1 MREKVNGE
9 TEAGSHW
16 PMKDCELIRNVMG
29 SPLVPRV
36 GATCNVSRTNS
47 GGKKWKQ
54 KAWLGNSWD
63 NPEGRLSPPRVRVVG
78 AEQEWLDSGY
88 TLDAELP
95 YLLMNQVY
103 DY

>member
-16 PMKDCELIRNVMG
+16 PMKDSELIRNVTG
-29 SPLVPRV
+29 SH
-36 GATCNVSRTNS
+36 S